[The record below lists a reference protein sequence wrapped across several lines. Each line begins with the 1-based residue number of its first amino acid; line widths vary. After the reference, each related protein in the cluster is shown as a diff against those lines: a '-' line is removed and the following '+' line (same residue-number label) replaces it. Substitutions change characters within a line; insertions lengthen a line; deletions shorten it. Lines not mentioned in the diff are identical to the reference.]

1 MKFSFQF
8 SVDSVEPIRL
18 DTVYYFIL
26 IFLYTVSYNQPKIC
40 PNATWNPNGITLV
53 NKSIIG
59 EKARGFFINFNNTII
74 VAGHN
79 LSQILTWTEDRI
91 ESVQNLIVNLFEYTN
106 PFETVYGDIYFEKA
120 NEQGKI
126 YKWLKNSITSVLVK
140 DFTVLCYGLFV
151 DIDNT
156 IYCCVRFGHKVVSSS
171 LRDTNNTLIIVAGTG
186 SAGSSSNELDFP
198 YGIFV
203 NTNFDLYVADTGI
216 KRIQRFQSGEKN
228 GTTVAGQG
236 IPQNLQLNHPTNVV
250 LDSDGYLFI
259 ADNGNHR
266 IIRSGFDQFECI
278 IGCTGQSGAASNE
291 LNQPYAI
298 RFDSYGNL
306 YVSDEQNDRIQKFT
320 IVTDFCGKCDQKSR

>member
-1 MKFSFQF
+1 
-8 SVDSVEPIRL
+8 
-18 DTVYYFIL
+18 
-26 IFLYTVSYNQPKIC
+26 
-40 PNATWNPNGITLV
+40 
-53 NKSIIG
+53 
-59 EKARGFFINFNNTII
+59 
-74 VAGHN
+74 
-79 LSQILTWTEDRI
+79 
-91 ESVQNLIVNLFEYTN
+91 
-106 PFETVYGDIYFEKA
+106 
-120 NEQGKI
+120 
-126 YKWLKNSITSVLVK
+126 
-140 DFTVLCYGLFV
+140 
-151 DIDNT
+151 
-156 IYCCVRFGHKVVSSS
+156 
-171 LRDTNNTLIIVAGTG
+171 LIIVAGTG

-203 NTNFDLYVADTGI
+203 NTNFDLYVADTGN